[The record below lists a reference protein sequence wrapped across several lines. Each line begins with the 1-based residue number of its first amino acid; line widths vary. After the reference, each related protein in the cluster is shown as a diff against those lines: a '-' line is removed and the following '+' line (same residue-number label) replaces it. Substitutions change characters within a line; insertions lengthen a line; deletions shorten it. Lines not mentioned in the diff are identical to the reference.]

1 MCGIGAPAEK
11 HGGLA
16 AGRCISLLPGART
29 TVAGAAVLGLAG
41 SPERGVLDEQGGEA
55 DGVSVPV
62 PPRKI
67 LADRV
72 QRRPRREQKKAGRDV
87 AGVKWSW
94 SQVYEAFADPVVYSC
109 MLDAFQSCVLKW
121 VDLSHAIPQT
131 PPY

>member
-55 DGVSVPV
+55 DGASVPV

-72 QRRPRREQKKAGRDV
+72 QRRPRRERKSRPRRGRGQMEL
-87 AGVKWSW
+87 APSARG
-94 SQVYEAFADPVVYSC
+94 
-109 MLDAFQSCVLKW
+109 
-121 VDLSHAIPQT
+121 LSPT
-131 PPY
+131 PSSTPACSTPSSPAS